1 VKLHDGLNELGGL
14 TPPRSPCEKQMTTE
28 PVTQNVESTPV
39 APFGDEEMQDLDRE
53 DVQAGRVMAWLLCF
67 FFLYTIVVTSIAAWW
82 TWDAIR
88 G

>member
-1 VKLHDGLNELGGL
+1 
-14 TPPRSPCEKQMTTE
+14 MTTE
-28 PVTQNVESTPV
+28 HATSDAPPVPATP
-39 APFGDEEMQDLDRE
+39 FREEEMRDLDRE